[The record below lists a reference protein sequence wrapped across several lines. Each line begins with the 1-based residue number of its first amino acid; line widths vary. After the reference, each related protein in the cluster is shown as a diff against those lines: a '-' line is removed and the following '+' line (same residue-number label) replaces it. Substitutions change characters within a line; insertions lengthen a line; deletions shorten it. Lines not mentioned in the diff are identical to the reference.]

1 MTKLAEAEEIL
12 KQIAEIEQEELAK
25 EETKKRLE
33 VSIKEY
39 ESKLDKSN
47 KDYNVA
53 VGAIEVLRLLSTNS
67 VQTSYH
73 FMEESI
79 NNALKRI
86 FTDRIRQIELRESV
100 RGNYPQLEVVLHVEN
115 GVERSLKYSS
125 GHGIAQVISLLC
137 ILSLI
142 VFTNGRRLV
151 VLDEVMSGMSIETRK
166 LFDDVLWQFAEIGFQ
181 YVIVEHDYTPKGAYV
196 VQLESRNELSRVTKT
211 WINEESELGGVSVDN
226 IDKLESENNI
236 QGIDEDD

>member
-1 MTKLAEAEEIL
+1 MREKIQEAEKILSEISL
-12 KQIAEIEQEELAK
+12 IEQRELAK

-39 ESKLDKSN
+39 EAKLDKSN
-47 KDYNVA
+47 TNYDVA
-53 VGAIEVLRLLSTNS
+53 NRAIEVLRLLSTNS
-67 VQTSYH
+67 VQSSYQ

-86 FTDRIRQIELRESV
+86 FTDRIRQIELREGT
-100 RGNYPQLEVVLHVEN
+100 RGTYPQLEIILHVEN

-151 VLDEVMSGMSIETRK
+151 ILDEVMSGMSIETRK

-181 YVIVEHDYTPKGAYV
+181 YIIVEHDYTPKGAYV
-196 VQLESRNELSRVTKT
+196 VQLESKNELSRITKT
-211 WINEESELGGVSVDN
+211 WINEEAELGGISVDIADAEN
-226 IDKLESENNI
+226 IVD
-236 QGIDEDD
+236 GIDQ